1 MKKLLY
7 GLLGLML
14 VYFILAF
21 AGPSKI
27 DVEKNIV
34 INRPASV
41 VAPLMADMKFFNE
54 NWNPWTDLDS
64 AMKVNYTGEA
74 GKVGHASSWEGN
86 SKVGSG
92 TMEITAVT
100 ADSVTQKLF
109 FGGHDGGNAYIITK
123 SMGDSCSVSWQM
135 KSEIGFMARP
145 FMLFM
150 GMEKEIGEMYEK
162 GLPKLKKTIEAMPV
176 EPSFAI
182 TEQKWEER
190 TYLGK
195 REVVSTENNM
205 EKLSAFFMTN
215 YPLLFMALEKNKVAG
230 QAPSAIYF
238 SWEEKQTDVA
248 AVSMV
253 PAGTKI
259 KGLETWTIPASN
271 VLSVA
276 YYGADGGSI
285 HAHNAIG
292 KYLQKNK
299 LESSYIIEESV
310 TNRAMEKDTA
320 KWLTNIY
327 YVLK

>member
-14 VYFILAF
+14 VYIVLALV
-21 AGPSKI
+21 GPSKI
-27 DVEKNIV
+27 DVERNIT

-41 VAPLMADMKFFNE
+41 VAPLMADMHFFNE
-54 NWNPWTDLDS
+54 NWNPWTELDS
-64 AMKVNYTGEA
+64 AMKITYTGEA

-92 TMEITAVT
+92 TMEITAIT
-100 ADSVTQKLF
+100 PDSVTQKLM
-109 FGGHDGGNAYIITK
+109 FGGHDGGMAYLITK
-123 SMGDSCSVSWQM
+123 AMGDSCSVSWQM
-135 KSEIGFMARP
+135 KSDVGFIARP

-150 GMEKEIGEMYEK
+150 GMEKAIGEMYEK
-162 GLPKLKKTIEAMPV
+162 GLPKLKRVVEAMPMAPAY
-176 EPSFAI
+176 EI

-215 YPLLFMALEKNKVAG
+215 YPLLFMSLEKNKVTG
-230 QAPSAIYF
+230 STPSAIYF
-238 SWEEKQTDVA
+238 KWEEKQTDVA

-253 PAGTKI
+253 PAGTKL
-259 KGLETWTIPASN
+259 KGWETSTIPASR

-276 YYGADGGSI
+276 YYGPDAGSI
-285 HAHNAIG
+285 NAHNAIG
-292 KYLQKNK
+292 RFMQDNK
-299 LESSYIIEESV
+299 LESLYTIEEYVSD
-310 TNRAMEKDTA
+310 RGAEKDTS